1 MSAMGIGPV
10 AQRPSSV
17 LTLARAEADA
27 GCAVEGDADGVAAAV
42 GFAGG
47 VAAPEPAGDGVM
59 EVAVHAASRIIAKGT
74 ESSRRELVMGPT
86 PPFGPWPDDPHPTS
100 PCESP

>member
-10 AQRPSSV
+10 AQRPSSG

-42 GFAGG
+42 G
-47 VAAPEPAGDGVM
+47 VAAPASAGDGVTDVTVRA
-59 EVAVHAASRIIAKGT
+59 VAG
-74 ESSRRELVMGPT
+74 
-86 PPFGPWPDDPHPTS
+86 
-100 PCESP
+100 